1 MSAAVGLAGAVS
13 VAVAWPIAVTNRQSS
28 AQASTVLLIGD
39 SLLHRAADGIR
50 AALPG
55 TSVVDGSVPGSGLLN
70 GPVDWLGARATL
82 VGRDHPG
89 TVVVS
94 FIGNYDEYAGRLVPD
109 TPAYYKACGRRAQ
122 RLTDQLRDSGA
133 RVDWVEQPPL
143 RIPNFYGIDA
153 NRTAVLLE
161 QYRNLADEP
170 GVGLVRATGAVAAP
184 DGSFAPTREVCGTTV
199 TLRIADGVHF
209 TATGGAW
216 WGAHLGR
223 AVAELAGRPT
233 ARSLRRDGRA
243 RPRRGLN
250 PAGRERVARPW
261 RRSARSATL
270 TV

>member
-13 VAVAWPIAVTNRQSS
+13 VAVVWPIAVTNRQSS

-39 SLLHRAADGIR
+39 SLLHQAADGIR

-70 GPVDWLGARATL
+70 GPVDWSARAATL

-109 TPAYYKACGRRAQ
+109 TPAYYKAWAGAAQ
-122 RLTDQLRDSGA
+122 RLTDQLRDAVRGSTGSSNRRSA
-133 RVDWVEQPPL
+133 S
-143 RIPNFYGIDA
+143 PNFYGIDA

-170 GVGLVRATGAVAAP
+170 GVGLVRAIRVVAAP

-233 ARSLRRDGRA
+233 RD
-243 RPRRGLN
+243 
-250 PAGRERVARPW
+250 PAP
-261 RRSARSATL
+261 
-270 TV
+270 